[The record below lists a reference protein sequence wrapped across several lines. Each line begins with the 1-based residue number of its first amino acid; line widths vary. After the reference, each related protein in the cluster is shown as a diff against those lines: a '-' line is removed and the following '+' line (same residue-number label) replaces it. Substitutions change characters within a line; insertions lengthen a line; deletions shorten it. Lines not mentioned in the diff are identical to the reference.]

1 MQEKSYSI
9 SYELINLKIYT
20 DESEG
25 ELQMNVRKI
34 YRQIARK
41 NGVTVKEVRNEMQ
54 GAILA
59 AYQNPSKNNSV
70 TDAYQRK
77 IPCRRKI
84 PTPEELIRF
93 ATGEIQKSR
102 CGYNK

>member
-1 MQEKSYSI
+1 
-9 SYELINLKIYT
+9 
-20 DESEG
+20 
-25 ELQMNVRKI
+25 MNVRKI
-34 YRQIARK
+34 YRQITRK

-102 CGYNK
+102 CWYNK

>member
-1 MQEKSYSI
+1 
-9 SYELINLKIYT
+9 
-20 DESEG
+20 
-25 ELQMNVRKI
+25 MNVRKI
-34 YRQIARK
+34 YRQITRK

-77 IPCRRKI
+77 IPCRRK
-84 PTPEELIRF
+84 TMLQSDWLR
-93 ATGEIQKSR
+93 
-102 CGYNK
+102 

>member
-9 SYELINLKIYT
+9 SYELINLKIYA
-20 DESEG
+20 DEPEG

-102 CGYNK
+102 CVYNK

>member
-1 MQEKSYSI
+1 
-9 SYELINLKIYT
+9 
-20 DESEG
+20 
-25 ELQMNVRKI
+25 MNVRKI
-34 YRQIARK
+34 YRQITRK

-102 CGYNK
+102 CVYNNLKSRYIIHRFAQNQGLLRT